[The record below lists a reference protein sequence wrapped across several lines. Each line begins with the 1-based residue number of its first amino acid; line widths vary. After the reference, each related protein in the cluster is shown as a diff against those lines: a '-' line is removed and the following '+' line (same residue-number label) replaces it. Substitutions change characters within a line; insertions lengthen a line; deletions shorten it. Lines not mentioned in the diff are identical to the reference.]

1 MSGNEI
7 FMKWKKTNDPHRER
21 RSSKRWQE
29 LRAAVLREQ
38 CGICALCGRLAVE
51 VHHKELATEQNFFE
65 RSNLVGLCDGCH
77 KRVHVAYLS
86 GFSWRDIC
94 QE

>member
-1 MSGNEI
+1 
-7 FMKWKKTNDPHRER
+7 MKWQKTNDPHRER